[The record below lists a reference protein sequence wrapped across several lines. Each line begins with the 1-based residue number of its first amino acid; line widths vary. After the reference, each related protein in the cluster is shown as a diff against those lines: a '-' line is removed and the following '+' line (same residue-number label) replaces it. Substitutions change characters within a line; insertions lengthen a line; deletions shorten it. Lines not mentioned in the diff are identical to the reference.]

1 MHIEGVI
8 VGGSAGTSSLRGFL
22 SSGLDLATLD
32 MVPYANILRDNVI
45 KFRKYQDERRA
56 FSNDLIT
63 RYGKEPIE

>member
-1 MHIEGVI
+1 MA
-8 VGGSAGTSSLRGFL
+8 SASSIG
-22 SSGLDLATLD
+22 LD

-63 RYGKEPIE
+63 RHGKKPIE